1 MLAAGCATGSAPE
14 RAALA
19 PPPTSARVLD
29 VDVTLLP
36 NHLDAFGG
44 VSLRYCPVDGVM
56 PRRLRPE
63 NRRALPFLVAA
74 TDEEGRALPIDDDGV
89 RTRELAGC
97 ALLTVD
103 VARLADTLDDKDLAQ
118 RVGDDVIAT
127 PDLWLWRPEPF
138 AADAR
143 VRVRLERA
151 GFDVAVPWV
160 DVEGGR
166 FVVGP
171 QAFALKSDA
180 AFGRFAT
187 EELDAG
193 GARLALARLDDGR
206 APAAL
211 SRWLAQSAHAVATV
225 HGAFP
230 EPRLNV
236 LVVPTHVAR
245 PIVVGFYSRGGGPT
259 ALFYVGDAAADLDDD
274 DLEATGRW
282 ALTHELAHALLPPV
296 KSEDAWLNEGI
307 ATWYQDLLAR
317 RTGMLPDDVAY
328 WTELV
333 RGLRTG
339 RDRSDDDRLT
349 VADASRRMH
358 ATGAYQHTYWA
369 GVALALLAEVEAQRQ
384 GASVD
389 DLVRAL
395 RRRFPVDDQA
405 RDARTLLHAIAEG
418 RGAVAAR
425 ALERAFDRNK
435 DRPWPDVDL
444 VLAELGVVVDGAG
457 TVTLD
462 ERAPLAGI
470 RRAITRPTVA
480 GLAPLAARASE
491 P

>member
-1 MLAAGCATGSAPE
+1 MVVAAGCAT
-14 RAALA
+14 
-19 PPPTSARVLD
+19 TSAADTPVREPAPAPARDLD

-36 NHLDAFGG
+36 DHADAFGG
-44 VSLRYCPVDGVM
+44 VALRYCPVDGVM

-63 NRRALPFLVAA
+63 NRRALSFLVAA
-74 TDEEGRALPIDDDGV
+74 TDEEGRALVVDDDGV
-89 RTRELAGC
+89 RTRELTRC
-97 ALLTVD
+97 ALLTID

-138 AADAR
+138 QDDAR
-143 VRVRLERA
+143 LRVRLERA
-151 GFDVAVPWV
+151 GFDAAVPWV
-160 DVEGGR
+160 DVEDGR
-166 FVVGP
+166 YLVGAR
-171 QAFALKSDA
+171 AFALKSDA

-187 EELDAG
+187 EEIDAG

-211 SRWLAQSAHAVATV
+211 SRWLSASAHAVASV

-259 ALFYVGDAAADLDDD
+259 ALFYVGDAGADLDER

-296 KSEDAWLNEGI
+296 KGEDAWLNEGI

-317 RTGMLPDDVAY
+317 RAGMLPSDVAY
-328 WTELV
+328 WAELV

-339 RDRSDDDRLT
+339 RERSDDDGLT
-349 VADASRRMH
+349 VAQASARMH
-358 ATGAYQHTYWA
+358 ATGAYQHAYWA
-369 GVALALLAEVEAQRQ
+369 GVALALLAEVEAQRH
-384 GASVD
+384 GASLD

-395 RRRFPVDDQA
+395 RRRFPDDDEA
-405 RDARTLLHAIAEG
+405 RAARTLLRAIGEG

-425 ALERAFDRNK
+425 ALERAFDAHK
-435 DRPWPDVDL
+435 DQPWPDVDA

-457 TVTLD
+457 SVTLD
-462 ERAPLAGI
+462 EQAPLADI
-470 RRAITRPTVA
+470 RRAITQPTA
-480 GLAPLAARASE
+480 APLAARAS
-491 P
+491 PP